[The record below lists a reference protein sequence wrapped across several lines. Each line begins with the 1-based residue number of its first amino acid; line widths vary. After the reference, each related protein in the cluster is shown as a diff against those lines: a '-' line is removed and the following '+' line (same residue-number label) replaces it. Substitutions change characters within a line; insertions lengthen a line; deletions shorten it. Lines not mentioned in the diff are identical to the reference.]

1 MAKKSFLGSLARGFV
16 KSAVNQVGRDA
27 GKVVSNNVYGSSHST
42 PINTSG
48 NNYNYNEFENSS
60 NITFRTQTWNTGD
73 DLLRYL
79 ISFFFCLFI
88 PVIGALIVFIRG
100 ILKLIKKN
108 NTLFYSEPEP
118 IRVPDRRYTLGY
130 RIEYVTRTKTSK
142 IPLTNDEKTACKIKG
157 AIYIFLA
164 MTIGLISSIIFLIG
178 LSLDENV

>member
-16 KSAVNQVGRDA
+16 KSAVNQVGRDT
-27 GKVVSNNVYGSSHST
+27 GKVVSNNVYGGAHST
-42 PINTSG
+42 PIRNTTG
-48 NNYNYNEFENSS
+48 NNYNEFKSNS
-60 NITFRTQTWNTGD
+60 NVTFRTQTWNTGD

-88 PVIGALIVFIRG
+88 PVVGTLIVFIQG
-100 ILKLIKKN
+100 IHKLIKKN